1 MPLGKG
7 VRYRY
12 KRGTKIRLAFKGKQI
27 IEAKNMES
35 GKIHTPAEF
44 AADRKRIRRNKDKK
58 RRFKSVRRM

>member
-12 KRGTKIRLAFKGKQI
+12 KKGTKIRLAFKDDEV

-35 GKIHTPAEF
+35 GETHTKEEF
-44 AADRKRIRRNKDKK
+44 SQDKRRRAKRQKRRRN
-58 RRFKSVRRM
+58 VI